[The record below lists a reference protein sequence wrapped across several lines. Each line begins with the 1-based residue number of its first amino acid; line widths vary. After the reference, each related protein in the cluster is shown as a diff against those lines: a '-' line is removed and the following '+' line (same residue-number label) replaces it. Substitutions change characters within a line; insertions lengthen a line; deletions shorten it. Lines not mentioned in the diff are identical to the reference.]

1 MCICW
6 LLLFLWCLDF
16 NSRDSKHATSDKA
29 KKKRTDKKE
38 PTDYE
43 AVPQFI
49 DMYSSIYAMRQ
60 DLERVRKPVGSKD
73 NPGRTCKDIFY
84 GHPQF
89 TNG

>member
-1 MCICW
+1 MI
-6 LLLFLWCLDF
+6 FEYF
-16 NSRDSKHATSDKA
+16 NLRDSKQATSDKP
-29 KKKRTDKKE
+29 KKKKIDKKE
-38 PTDYE
+38 PADYE

-60 DLERVRKPVGSKD
+60 ELERVRKPVGSKD

-89 TNG
+89 TNGKF